1 VVSSSS
7 VSPSTSS
14 SSSSSSSSRP
24 LPPQVKGWPVVG
36 APWMFGKDMHRGLAA
51 QHDTLGDVYFFTAMG
66 RRIWMLR
73 DPALVE
79 QVLMTDR
86 ELWQKTDSPAYD
98 ALRTLLGEG
107 LVTAEGPAWLKHRRL
122 AQPAFHRERIAG
134 FTEIIARCA
143 ADVADAFAA
152 SARAGAGRDLAADML
167 AFTQRVIAKTMLSID
182 IDAAEGE
189 SLGAA
194 LDKALHAVER
204 RANAPVS
211 APLWLPTKNNRDL
224 KSARTVLDALVY
236 SVIDERRAAR
246 AAGHTP
252 EGKGDLLDMLL
263 DAVDEDSGER
273 LTREELRDDVMTI
286 FLAGHETTSNL
297 LSWTFVALAQH
308 ADIADALAN
317 EWAGRDPREAARPSS
332 TSTLLDRVVDESL
345 RWRPPVWTVDRV
357 AQRAGTLGPYA
368 VDAGDIVLVS
378 PWAMHHHARY
388 WPEPER
394 FDPER
399 FAPSQSSTST
409 PPRPRF
415 AYFPFLAGNRKCI
428 GDTFAL
434 AEAKIALATWIPR
447 FRFVVDAV
455 PAEELAITMRPE
467 GGVPARISVRGSL
480 GEQT

>member
-1 VVSSSS
+1 MEAPVPSAVAQNPSSL
-7 VSPSTSS
+7 SS
-14 SSSSSSSSRP
+14 SSSPSAAAPSPSAA
-24 LPPQVKGWPVVG
+24 PPQVKGWPVVG
-36 APWMFGKDMHRGLAA
+36 APWLLGKAMHRGLAA
-51 QHDTLGDVYFFTAMG
+51 QHDTLGDVYFFTAIG

-86 ELWQKTDSPAYD
+86 EVWQKTDSPAYD

-134 FTEIIARCA
+134 FTQIISRCA
-143 ADVADAFAA
+143 ADTADAFAA
-152 SARAGAGRDLAADML
+152 SADNNAGRDLAADML

-182 IDAAEGE
+182 VDAAEGE

-194 LDKALHAVER
+194 LDKGLHAVER
-204 RANAPVS
+204 RANAPVT

-224 KSARTVLDALVY
+224 RSARAVLDALIY

-246 AAGHTP
+246 AAGHVP
-252 EGKGDLLDMLL
+252 DGKGDLLDMLL

-308 ADIADALAN
+308 PNIADALAA

-332 TSTLLDRVVDESL
+332 TPTLLDRVVDESL

-357 AQRAGTLGPYA
+357 AQRAATLGPYG

-394 FDPER
+394 FDPAR
-399 FAPSQSSTST
+399 FLPDLTST
-409 PPRPRF
+409 RPRF

-447 FRFVVDAV
+447 FRFDVDVV
-455 PAEELAITMRPE
+455 PAEELAVTMRPD
-467 GGVPARISVRGSL
+467 GGVPARVARR
-480 GEQT
+480 